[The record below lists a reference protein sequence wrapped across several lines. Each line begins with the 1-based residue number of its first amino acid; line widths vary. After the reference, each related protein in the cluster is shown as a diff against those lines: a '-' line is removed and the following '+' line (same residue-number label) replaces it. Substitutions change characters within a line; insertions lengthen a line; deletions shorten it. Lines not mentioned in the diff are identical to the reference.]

1 MNTFFFKFKP
11 HVTEKSSNILNSNKF
26 TFIVDK
32 TVNKTTF
39 STFIEQQ
46 FNVKVLSINTLNLK
60 SKTRRRGKITGS
72 TVARKKIILTIDS
85 KSNLEQLKSLF

>member
-1 MNTFFFKFKP
+1 MNSFILKFKP
-11 HVTEKSSNILNSNKF
+11 HVTEKSSNILSSNKF

-39 STFIEQQ
+39 LTFIERQ
-46 FNVKVLSINTLNLK
+46 FNVKVLSVNTLNLK
-60 SKTRRRGKITGS
+60 SKKRRRGKVIGT
-72 TVARKKIILTIDS
+72 TVARKKIVLTIDP